1 VQAGARASPR
11 ADGPCMRLIPCF
23 AALVLAV
30 APMRALAD
38 AAAAREKAEHF
49 CSNCHGRH
57 GDPVTPETPI
67 LAGQLARYLYLEL
80 KDFKFG
86 RRADPVM
93 TPIAQ
98 GLEKDEMLD
107 LADYYAAQDPAAA
120 KFETDRAR
128 VLRGAAKVEETL
140 CPMCHLGGLRGQ
152 NEIPRLAGQQP
163 AYVLK
168 QLHAFRDRV
177 RTNDGGNMQ
186 SYAQT
191 LSDEDM
197 VNLSHYIADL
207 R

>member
-1 VQAGARASPR
+1 MTLRTRFLAV
-11 ADGPCMRLIPCF
+11 L
-23 AALVLAV
+23 LVLSTPA
-30 APMRALAD
+30 AALAD
-38 AAAAREKAEHF
+38 AAAAKEKAEQF

-67 LAGQLARYLYLEL
+67 IAGQLARYLYVEL

-86 RRADPVM
+86 GRSDPVM
-93 TPIAQ
+93 SPIAES
-98 GLEKDEMLD
+98 LSKAEMLD
-107 LADYYAAQDPAAA
+107 LADYYAAQEPVAA

-128 VLRGAAKVEETL
+128 VLRGAAKVVETL
-140 CPMCHLGGLRGQ
+140 CPMCHLGGLKGQ

-168 QLHAFRDRV
+168 QLHAFRDRT

-186 SYAQT
+186 SYTQT